1 MEDNFRNL
9 FFADVDLILE
19 IKGHK
24 LILFISVYIYIYI
37 YTAICKNFEP
47 SRIYIDISLYLGVH
61 LFLGAIF
68 RKRCFP
74 CDISMELPSRCE
86 SCMLSHIS
94 HLTETH
100 QNCFY
105 ICIHSGRFKI
115 FANCCIHI
123 SLYTYIHTYI
133 HTYNCR

>member
-1 MEDNFRNL
+1 MF
-9 FFADVDLILE
+9 
-19 IKGHK
+19 
-24 LILFISVYIYIYI
+24 I

-74 CDISMELPSRCE
+74 CDISMELPSGCK

-100 QNCFY
+100 HAELLSYMYLVFTKSVDSNF
-105 ICIHSGRFKI
+105 RAF
-115 FANCCIHI
+115 
-123 SLYTYIHTYI
+123 
-133 HTYNCR
+133 